1 MVQKKNGQ
9 KLVPYVH
16 SDGKTWD
23 YFFVD
28 SKSGVIYYERRLT
41 GKHHKFSTR
50 ETNGNKAKIVANK
63 ILADRLGTKRASLRL
78 TINEELDLYEKV
90 KEGENLEYD
99 TMNNVRRGI
108 RDIRPYWGDML
119 PSEITADTVAQWYQ
133 WWAENKAPLQMENVI
148 KYFRNFCDYL
158 TRKTF
163 QGFPVLPAVPKVS
176 DPNRKAIRRARKKK
190 KERILTLEEFGM
202 IYRAAADLR
211 ERVLCLFMYTM
222 ATRVT
227 ETLELAFGR
236 EVFCEEAGVYRWR
249 DGQNK
254 ADLDG
259 FHALHPAL
267 IEPLREL
274 EDDSLKLGTK
284 LLFPQKF
291 NREAPLKSQ
300 QIDWSAWR
308 KRAGLDFHWTAHTFR
323 HTCLSNLFN
332 DPRNPQ
338 LLICKLYRI
347 SAKEAEETYVKPTRE
362 GIERMREAI
371 EVKL

>member
-1 MVQKKNGQ
+1 MVQEKNGQ

-16 SDGKTWD
+16 SDGKKWD
-23 YFFVD
+23 HYFVD
-28 SKSGVIYYERRLT
+28 EKTSIIYYERRLEN
-41 GKHHKFSTR
+41 KHIKFSTR
-50 ETNGNKAKIVANK
+50 ETNAVKARVFANRE
-63 ILADRLGTKRASLRL
+63 LSNRLGKKKQNLRL
-78 TINEELDLYEKV
+78 TINEELDLYELSKD
-90 KEGENLEYD
+90 GENLEYD

-119 PSEITADTVAQWYQ
+119 PSEITADTVAQWYL
-133 WWAENKAPLQMENVI
+133 WWGENKAPLQMENVI

-158 TRKTF
+158 TRKTH

-190 KERILTLEEFGM
+190 KERILTSEEFER
-202 IYRAAADLR
+202 IFRTAANLE

-227 ETLELAFGR
+227 ETLELSFNR
-236 EVFCEEAGVYRWR
+236 EIDLDAGVYTWR

-259 FHALHPAL
+259 FHALHPRL
-267 IEPLREL
+267 LTELRDL
-274 EDDSLKLGTK
+274 YWARANQGTDR
-284 LLFPQKF
+284 LFPQKF
-291 NREAPLKSQ
+291 NRDAALKSQ
-300 QIDWSAWR
+300 QVDWNAWR
-308 KRAGLDFHWTAHTFR
+308 TRAGLDFHWTAHTFR
-323 HTCLSNLFN
+323 HTCLSILFN
-332 DPRNPQ
+332 DPKNPQ

-362 GIERMREAI
+362 GIERMRSAI
-371 EVKL
+371 EVSV